1 MTTSIA
7 SFYYDTMMIVLWRE
21 IILFRNKS
29 WKRKIDSEHQKI
41 VFSQCWKKKLFV
53 AIFRAQIA
61 ECVWHSFSL
70 WRRLWSRLERRTKL
84 ELLKKRCERFH
95 VQSLL
100 LVSICLE
107 RCSEL
112 LLLPYSKV
120 PLLMCSWVSY
130 QAAAPTLCCIEN
142 QERNRPVVEKQGVEK
157 SS

>member
-21 IILFRNKS
+21 IILFRNKN
-29 WKRKIDSEHQKI
+29 WKERLILNT
-41 VFSQCWKKKLFV
+41 KKLSFRNVEKEAFFV

-100 LVSICLE
+100 LVSISAW